1 MNPTQPQHSE
11 RHMWWTLFA
20 MCFALFMIMLDNT
33 VVNVALPSIQRELD
47 ASPSTLEWTVNAYV
61 LSFAT
66 LILLGGKLGDRFGRK
81 RLFFVGLLIFT
92 LASALCALSTT
103 DTQLI
108 AARTFQGVG
117 AAIMNPLSLSILVA
131 TFPRER
137 LAAAIGIWA
146 GISGLGLALGP
157 LLGGFLV
164 EHVGWSSVFWINVPI
179 GIAAAG
185 VLIWKVAESRDTR
198 TKSLDIVGTVLVTV
212 GLFALTFGLIETNDH
227 SWTSPLVV
235 ALLGGAI
242 VLLAAFILWERHTPE
257 PMLPLSFFRSRAFSV
272 AALVVGLVGLA
283 LFGSIYFITLYFQNI
298 QGYSAIDAGIRTLP
312 TTLMVL
318 LIAPVAGRLNTRIG
332 SGPMMAVGMLLA
344 SVSLFGLAQ
353 MEVDTSYN
361 AIWPFF
367 ILLGAGLAMT
377 MPSVSALAMSSVD
390 PTRSGVASGVVNA
403 SRQVGG
409 AIGIAVLGSITAKI
423 ALDHWLDTQAAAALP
438 DGGQGVGEL
447 VVGGQAGL
455 VANAAGADAG
465 AAAAESFV
473 QGMQA
478 AMYVGGALCLVAAL
492 LATSVLRIRTATAHA
507 PAQAGQAPAPVV
519 EV

>member
-1 MNPTQPQHSE
+1 VNPAAQKHDE
-11 RHMWWTLFA
+11 RHLWWTLFA

-61 LSFAT
+61 LTFAT
-66 LILLGGKLGDRFGRK
+66 LILFGGKLGDRFGRK
-81 RLFFVGLLIFT
+81 RMFLVGLVIFT
-92 LASALCALSTT
+92 VASALCALSTS

-117 AAIMNPLSLSILVA
+117 SAIMNPLSLSILVA

-146 GISGLGLALGP
+146 GISGLGLAIGP

-164 EHVGWSSVFWINVPI
+164 ENVGWSSVFWINVPI
-179 GIAAAG
+179 GIVAAA
-185 VLIWKVAESRDTR
+185 VLLWKVAESRDPRATR
-198 TKSLDIVGTVLVTV
+198 LDIVGTVLVTA
-212 GLFALTFGLIETNDH
+212 GLFSLTFGLIETNDH
-227 SWTSPLVV
+227 SWTSPFILSLLAV
-235 ALLGGAI
+235 AV
-242 VLLAAFILWERHTPE
+242 VLLVAFVLWERYTPQ
-257 PMLPLSFFRSRAFSV
+257 PMLPLAFFRSRAFTV
-272 AALVVGLVGLA
+272 AAVVVGLVGLA

-298 QGYSAIDAGIRTLP
+298 QGYSAMEAGVRTLP

-318 LIAPVAGRLNTRIG
+318 LIAPVAGKLNTRIG
-332 SGPMMAVGMLLA
+332 SGPMMLVGMLLA
-344 SVSLFGLAQ
+344 SAALLGLAQ
-353 MEVDTSYN
+353 MDVDTSYN

-367 ILLGAGLAMT
+367 VLLGAGLAMT

-390 PTRSGVASGVVNA
+390 RTRSGIASGVVNA

-409 AIGIAVLGSITAKI
+409 AIGIAVLGSVTAKV
-423 ALDHWLDTQAAAALP
+423 AVDHWVDTDVATALP
-438 DGGQGVGEL
+438 DHGQALNEL

-455 VANAAGADAG
+455 ITQTAGPDAG

-478 AMYVGGALCLVAAL
+478 SMYVGSALCLVAAL
-492 LATSVLRIRTATAHA
+492 LAVSVLRIRAAQPHA
-507 PAQAGQAPAPVV
+507 APQQAPAAPV